1 MLDSKTKQGR
11 LRDKQVN
18 QSQQT
23 CPDLSAVSRVVFGYW
38 WSLIW
43 VVGVLCIGSCCRHT
57 YTCCRLARLCTH
69 PHTHTHKYFLVGC
82 EPSIHLKIDITA
94 SSNEQF
100 RDGRMPIYGRTE
112 QVFGHLMKKTEHFF
126 SHWLIGLR
134 AETHRVMAQTE
145 LSLKV
150 HTQPSADLKA
160 LSAAGGRM

>member
-1 MLDSKTKQGR
+1 MSCVSVVAVVT
-11 LRDKQVN
+11 V
-18 QSQQT
+18 SHVYV
-23 CPDLSAVSRVVFGYW
+23 LSS
-38 WSLIW
+38 S
-43 VVGVLCIGSCCRHT
+43 SPMHT
-57 YTCCRLARLCTH
+57 ST
-69 PHTHTHKYFLVGC
+69 HTHTHKYFLVGC
-82 EPSIHLKIDITA
+82 APSIHLKIDITA

-134 AETHRVMAQTE
+134 AETHRVKAQTE